1 MALLHTAVAL
11 RPLYPVKKALS
22 TGKHAVGGDG
32 GVHKLYYEEH
42 GKATG
47 APALFL
53 HGGPGAG
60 CFQRHAGFFDPD
72 HYRVLLFDQR
82 GSGSSVPKGCL
93 DGNETPQLI
102 ADIEELRVMLGIEAW
117 QVVLG
122 GSWGTT
128 LALAYAQ
135 AHPSRVRSLVL
146 RAVCLMRQR
155 EIRWLFGARGGAAQL
170 HPAGWKSFSAAAPGR
185 KGMAAAEVELED
197 EIEEEAALRAYAGAM
212 RDGEAGAAS
221 AWGAWEGA
229 ISSMG
234 ARLQPCPTPA
244 LAASADGSPALLT
257 PEPSPAD
264 VAAAAAATATVANI
278 AATTVAAAAAAPAAA
293 AATAATADAG
303 SWAWVPE
310 LREWRLCET
319 TAAAPSE
326 VRAPRTCTC
335 TRTTRTRTHA
345 HAHAHAH
352 MHMHTLEHTRTRMHT
367 RCLTCRC
374 GSTRPPSQTRSAP
387 ASGPASPPC
396 WGDRCHRRRRRPAP
410 PPSRPG
416 GPPPPPPGAS
426 GEPRRRRGASS
437 QADRS
442 PLERHRPCRHRR
454 CSRATTRC
462 AAASSRTIAH
472 SNTRL

>member
-293 AATAATADAG
+293 VATAAAADAG
-303 SWAWVPE
+303 SWVWVPE
-310 LREWRLCET
+310 VREWRLCET

-326 VRAPRTCTC
+326 VRAPRTCTHAHAHAQMHTHTRARTC
-335 TRTTRTRTHA
+335 TCTHAHAHSRAHA
-345 HAHAHAH
+345 HAHAHALPH
-352 MHMHTLEHTRTRMHT
+352 VQVRLDAASVADALGT
-367 RCLTCRC
+367 
-374 GSTRPPSQTRSAP
+374 GFRPRVA
-387 ASGPASPPC
+387 AVLGGPM
-396 WGDRCHRRRRRPAP
+396 
-410 PPSRPG
+410 
-416 GPPPPPPGAS
+416 PPPPPPPSPAAIEAWRTAAAAARS
-426 GEPRRRRGASS
+426 LRGAPAPAGSL
-437 QADRS
+437 Q
-442 PLERHRPCRHRR
+442 P
-454 CSRATTRC
+454 SRQIPTG
-462 AAASSRTIAH
+462 AASSVPAQALLTSHYSVRCGFSLRTI
-472 SNTRL
+472 